1 MTTRKPNPDRTYR
14 PSAPTVA
21 AGGVGAAVGQTVVA
35 LLPAFGV
42 DVTPELA
49 AGVTALA
56 SFIGAWATKRGRLP
70 RG

>member
-1 MTTRKPNPDRTYR
+1 MARKPNPDRTLA

-21 AGGVGAAVGQTVVA
+21 AGGAGLAVGQVAVA
-35 LLPAFGV
+35 LLPALGV
-42 DVTPELA
+42 TVTPELA

-56 SFIGAWATKRGRLP
+56 SLAGAWLTKRGRLP